1 GNNHYRWIESIITD
15 MSDDPSIA
23 GIVTNSRD
31 ITSRIESDIKTKESI
46 DRYSAVS
53 KATSDTIYEWD
64 FSTHVVKWNRG
75 ISGIFGYKKVFDT
88 NSEWW
93 HDRVHPEDVEKAAE
107 NLKLS
112 IATRKQR
119 WKGEYRFRCEDGTY
133 KYVLDRSSLIYND
146 DWEAVKMI
154 GAMQDITDTVNYIQ
168 K

>member
-1 GNNHYRWIESIITD
+1 
-15 MSDDPSIA
+15 
-23 GIVTNSRD
+23 
-31 ITSRIESDIKTKESI
+31 
-46 DRYSAVS
+46 
-53 KATSDTIYEWD
+53 IYEWD

-168 K
+168 KIEAQNHKLREIAWTQSHKVRAPLARLLGLVEILNNH